1 MKKTVNFAP
10 TLNTIYSNWY
20 KYFENMYDNRSLGP
34 HNTVKGPP
42 PLTLRKV
49 VEGLHND

>member
-1 MKKTVNFAP
+1 MKKTVNFTP

-42 PLTLRKV
+42 PHTQKSCGGIV
-49 VEGLHND
+49 